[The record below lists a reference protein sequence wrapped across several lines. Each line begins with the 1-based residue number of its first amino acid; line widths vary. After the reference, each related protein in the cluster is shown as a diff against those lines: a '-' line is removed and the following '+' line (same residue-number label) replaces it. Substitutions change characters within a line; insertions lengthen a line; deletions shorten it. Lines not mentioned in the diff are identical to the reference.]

1 RRVLQ
6 RLGGGDQLFAPP
18 GLGAARAVEA
28 RIERPEDLVEALPE
42 CALDLRAREGQ
53 RTHAPAEIAPPGLDF
68 LERRRR
74 GFRRREPG
82 LDLVAERGARLR
94 RGFLFRRALGAKF
107 QHRPEGAR
115 QNGVEA
121 LPLRL
126 ARGAGQVAL
135 LPVVAQRADRRGER
149 LDVRLFW
156 LGQQRFGGLDQLLA
170 TLVVAPLRPVPHLR
184 ELREMAL
191 ELALQPCGQRRRG
204 GAAVDLLLDL
214 ERLGQVPRG
223 EVLLELVEQPANFV
237 PVTVPERPGRFARGL
252 LLFALRCR
260 GRRGRDLVQLLPRAL
275 QGDGERGGR
284 RVPGK
289 PRWAL
294 AGEAGELLAEA
305 RNVALRAGAF
315 DFSAQRFGERGGGA
329 ELAQR
334 LHVGVHAL
342 VRGGGEV
349 DDFLR
354 HFALGAQLGERFL
367 ELAQLPGGKG
377 ARFRRRLDQAAE
389 ARGEL
394 RRQRRARQVA
404 PAHTQDVVAV
414 PVDAVIAMLARFR
427 DA

>member
-1 RRVLQ
+1 
-6 RLGGGDQLFAPP
+6 
-18 GLGAARAVEA
+18 
-28 RIERPEDLVEALPE
+28 
-42 CALDLRAREGQ
+42 
-53 RTHAPAEIAPPGLDF
+53 
-68 LERRRR
+68 
-74 GFRRREPG
+74 
-82 LDLVAERGARLR
+82 
-94 RGFLFRRALGAKF
+94 
-107 QHRPEGAR
+107 
-115 QNGVEA
+115 
-121 LPLRL
+121 
-126 ARGAGQVAL
+126 
-135 LPVVAQRADRRGER
+135 
-149 LDVRLFW
+149 
-156 LGQQRFGGLDQLLA
+156 
-170 TLVVAPLRPVPHLR
+170 
-184 ELREMAL
+184 
-191 ELALQPCGQRRRG
+191 G

-214 ERLGQVPRG
+214 ERLGQVPGG
-223 EVLLELVEQPANFV
+223 EVLLELVEQSANFV
-237 PVTVPERPGRFARGL
+237 PVDFRLFLFL
-252 LLFALRCR
+252 LR
-260 GRRGRDLVQLLPRAL
+260 RRGWPQRRRRRDLVQLLPRAL

-284 RVPGK
+284 RVTGK

-294 AGEAGELLAEA
+294 TGEAGELLAEA
-305 RNVALRAGAF
+305 RNVALRASAF

-354 HFALGAQLGERFL
+354 HLALGAQLGERFL

-427 DA
+427 DALKERRVRDALRRGEAHLPELGVARDIRERRLVVERLQHREALLSVGHRADYLSRIACHISHILHEIRLARAYRTPARAR